1 MASASRVIVMEPS
14 STPSTNAFSMS
25 LPRSFSVA
33 SFPRNPSSTIL
44 SSRLPGVA
52 VSTTVVAAAC
62 GAALF
67 FSAIRTS
74 FGLVH
79 FLLQF
84 GELVFVP
91 RQVQQHLFQL
101 VVALQ
106 LAPQIAQ
113 RGP

>member
-33 SFPRNPSSTIL
+33 SFPRNPSSTIR
-44 SSRLPGVA
+44 SSRLPGAA
-52 VSTTVVAAAC
+52 VSTTVVAAA

-84 GELVFVP
+84 GELVFVA

-106 LAPQIAQ
+106 LTPQIAQ